1 MPRQVDRCRPH
12 NRCARNWCGADAG
25 DKGCYFCIHGVSDAD
40 RAGVT
45 SDTDVADIDIVMSRG
60 EIGTGI
66 RAQGDIVAAGSVKK
80 KRTPTNGRVVVAG
93 GVAKERL
100 SANGRVEAADG
111 VELERTITVG
121 RVVDAGSVIGERIRA
136 SGTIEKPAGVAKER

>member
-1 MPRQVDRCRPH
+1 MTVAGHH

-25 DKGCYFCIHGVSDAD
+25 DKGCYICIHGVSDAD

-60 EIGTGI
+60 EIGAGI

-111 VELERTITVG
+111 VELERSSTVS
-121 RVVDAGSVIGERIRA
+121 RVADSGGIASERINANGAKPVAVLA
-136 SGTIEKPAGVAKER
+136 SPSVLK